1 MGVFNKM
8 KQCDFFLNIY
18 PNGLPLNNPF
28 LAVWSNVVF
37 LCNISKQSY
46 TISDIIL
53 LM

>member
-1 MGVFNKM
+1 MGVFNK
-8 KQCDFFLNIY
+8 KKHSEFFLYIY
-18 PNGLPLNNPF
+18 PNGFPLNNPF
-28 LAVWSNVVF
+28 LAVWSDVVF